1 MAFVHPVLLQTSS
14 NYPVFQGDFA
24 LLVTNVVNP
33 SPKSAFSGVLA
44 RRLTTFVTYGHGDAL
59 KMLQIDDVCNNIRE
73 REPFEGSCEFRV
85 GHVEEPN
92 AGCFGALADGVSSRR
107 CECQLLG
114 RTVGGTGGSRSL
126 IASRSGV
133 CSG

>member
-1 MAFVHPVLLQTSS
+1 MLVVPSGDCQRGLMPADVPAVAFVHPVLLQTSS

-44 RRLTTFVTYGHGDAL
+44 RRLTTFVTTS
-59 KMLQIDDVCNNIRE
+59 
-73 REPFEGSCEFRV
+73 GSVSLSRGSYECRV
-85 GHVEEPN
+85 GDVEEPD

-107 CECQLLG
+107 CECQPLG
-114 RTVGGTGGSRSL
+114 RTVGGTGWSRSL
-126 IASRSGV
+126 ISPQ
-133 CSG
+133 

>member
-1 MAFVHPVLLQTSS
+1 MPADVPAVAFVHPVLLQTSS

-44 RRLTTFVTYGHGDAL
+44 RRLTTFVTYGLRDAL

-73 REPFEGSCEFRV
+73 REPFEGF
-85 GHVEEPN
+85 
-92 AGCFGALADGVSSRR
+92 L
-107 CECQLLG
+107 
-114 RTVGGTGGSRSL
+114 
-126 IASRSGV
+126 
-133 CSG
+133 